1 MLKLL
6 LQLATETFRI
16 STQLLDNVMQTIEPT
31 TSGKWVECSS
41 TITELVIATYI
52 VESVKTLIKN
62 SEEEREM
69 ETIKTAAF

>member
-1 MLKLL
+1 MSWML
-6 LQLATETFRI
+6 
-16 STQLLDNVMQTIEPT
+16 
-31 TSGKWVECSS
+31 SS